1 MRDPD
6 WSSGC
11 SASDLVFA
19 PHLLKRVVKEKA
31 SRPLHVLGLSKRG
44 HATHKICL
52 LQ

>member
-6 WSSGC
+6 WFSGC
-11 SASDLVFA
+11 SVSDLVFA
-19 PHLLKRVVKEKA
+19 PHFLKSVVKEKA

-44 HATHKICL
+44 HAPFKMCL